1 MSVFKDI
8 VKLWSSDDL
17 LSQAWDDS
25 YKMMVLSNEIF
36 TQAIKYL
43 REGEN
48 KDTIL
53 ALKKRDTEINLF
65 QKDVRRKV
73 VTHFAVSQDIDDL
86 PNGLVLLNM
95 VIDVERVGDY
105 TKNILDLAL
114 NHPNTIKSEDLS
126 KDLHRVEQEVISRFS
141 KTLEAIHT
149 QDEEVARSLMVSYKE
164 NLTSISDAIVN
175 GCISGEIT
183 QGDESKTVALA
194 LYARYLKRIGAHLKN
209 ITSILVNPFD
219 AVGYVLE
226 SNS

>member
-8 VKLWSSDDL
+8 VKLWNSDDL
-17 LSQAWDDS
+17 LSQAWDES

-48 KDTIL
+48 RDTIK
-53 ALKKRDTEINLF
+53 ALKKRDIEINTF

-73 VTHFAVSQDIDDL
+73 VTHYAISQDIDDL

-95 VIDVERVGDY
+95 VVDVERVGDY

-114 NHPNTIKSEDLS
+114 NHPNTIKSEDFS
-126 KDLHRVEQEVISRFS
+126 DELHHVEQEVVARFS
-141 KTLEAIHT
+141 KTLDAIHT
-149 QDEEVARSLMVSYKE
+149 QDVEVARSMMVSYKE
-164 NLTSISDAIVN
+164 TLTGVSDDIVN
-175 GCISGEIT
+175 GCISGKIT
-183 QGDESKTVALA
+183 LGNESKTVALA

-209 ITSILVNPFD
+209 ITTILINPFE
-219 AVGYVLE
+219 AVGYKQ
-226 SNS
+226 

>member
-8 VKLWSSDDL
+8 VKLWNSDNL
-17 LSQAWDDS
+17 LAQAWDES
-25 YKMMVLSNEIF
+25 YKMMMLSNEIF

-48 KDTIL
+48 KDTIK
-53 ALKKRDTEINLF
+53 ALKKRDIEINIF
-65 QKDVRRKV
+65 QRDVRKKV
-73 VTHFAVSQDIDDL
+73 VTHYAISQDIDDL

-95 VIDVERVGDY
+95 VVDVERVGDY

-114 NHPNTIKSEDLS
+114 NHSNMIKSEEFSEDLY
-126 KDLHRVEQEVISRFS
+126 RVEQEVISRFS

-149 QDEEVARSLMVSYKE
+149 QDADVARSMMVSYKE
-164 NLTSISDAIVN
+164 TLTSISDDIVN

-183 QGDESKTVALA
+183 LGDESKIVSLA

-209 ITSILVNPFD
+209 ITTVLINPFD
-219 AVGYVLE
+219 AVGYKQ
-226 SNS
+226 

>member
-8 VKLWSSDDL
+8 VKLWNADDL
-17 LSQAWDDS
+17 LAQAWDES

-48 KDTIL
+48 KDTIK
-53 ALKKRDTEINLF
+53 ALKKRDVEINNF
-65 QKDVRRKV
+65 QRDVRRKV
-73 VTHFAVSQDIDDL
+73 VTHYSVSQDIDDL

-95 VIDVERVGDY
+95 VVDVERVGDY

-114 NHPNTIKSEDLS
+114 NHPSTIRSEEFS
-126 KDLHRVEQEVISRFS
+126 EDLHRVEQEVISRFS

-149 QDEEVARSLMVSYKE
+149 QDADVARAMMVSYKE
-164 NLTSISDAIVN
+164 TLTSISDDIVN
-175 GCISGEIT
+175 GCISGKIT
-183 QGDESKTVALA
+183 LGNESKTVALA

-209 ITSILVNPFD
+209 ITTVLINPFE
-219 AVGYVLE
+219 AVGYKK
-226 SNS
+226 

>member
-8 VKLWSSDDL
+8 VKLWNSDNL
-17 LSQAWDDS
+17 LAQAWDES
-25 YKMMVLSNEIF
+25 YKMMMLSNEIF

-48 KDTIL
+48 KDTIK
-53 ALKKRDTEINLF
+53 ALKKRDIEINIF
-65 QKDVRRKV
+65 QRDVRRKV
-73 VTHFAVSQDIDDL
+73 VTHYAISQDIDDL

-95 VIDVERVGDY
+95 VVDVERVGDY

-114 NHPNTIKSEDLS
+114 NHSNMIKSEEFSEDLY
-126 KDLHRVEQEVISRFS
+126 RVEQEVISRFS

-149 QDEEVARSLMVSYKE
+149 QDADVARSMMVSYKE
-164 NLTSISDAIVN
+164 TLTSVLDDIVN

-183 QGDESKTVALA
+183 LGDESKTVSLA

-209 ITSILVNPFD
+209 ITTVLINPFD
-219 AVGYVLE
+219 AVGYKQ
-226 SNS
+226 